1 MPLRTY
7 MLCTCLWIIYRMPSF
22 SYEIIFII
30 KFCEIK
36 MYNSK
41 IVLPSAFSLI
51 LLFSLPFT
59 HNQLTIFCFLTFHY
73 PLSRVNVPHFL
84 FGKSCEIVYLLL
96 PLPAATH
103 SPTQKPHHYFEWIL
117 VLGFFHFLQSYTLW
131 MYP

>member
-1 MPLRTY
+1 MPLQTY

-59 HNQLTIFCFLTFHY
+59 HNQLVFSCFLT
-73 PLSRVNVPHFL
+73 LSQVNVPHSP
-84 FGKSCEIVYLLL
+84 FGKSCEIVYH
-96 PLPAATH
+96 PLAATH
-103 SPTQKPHHYFEWIL
+103 STIRKSHTINLSEFSY
-117 VLGFFHFLQSYTLW
+117 LGFSISFKVILGECSFICW
-131 MYP
+131 EWR